1 MYWPDST
8 GNGPLLT
15 DLSRRLVSRGHE
27 VTVVCGFPHYGRDE
41 VPEEYRGKW
50 WMAEEEEGVRILRV
64 HNYASRNVGR
74 LHKAL
79 GYLLFTLTVVLG
91 GLRAGKVDVILAP
104 SPPLS
109 LGVSAWVLSK
119 VKRAP
124 FVYNVQDLFPE
135 AYVELGALKSPW
147 AIRFFKSLARFVY
160 AKASRVVCVMKSLT
174 EAVAGYGIDEHKIL
188 TIPNWADAAEIAP
201 CERENDFANE
211 HGLNGEF
218 VVQYAGNLGMSQ
230 RLDLVLDCARQMADE
245 NVHFVLIGSGA
256 QKGELASAIEEGE
269 LGNVT
274 LLDTQP
280 RERLAEVLGSCDV
293 AIVPLTAGMSRTSF
307 PSKIYT
313 IMASGRPMIAALDTG
328 SDARRFVEECECG
341 MVIDPD
347 DGGQMLAA
355 IRTLKRDTQ
364 RAARMGKQGRLEVEK
379 RDLREK
385 SLAAYEEVLE
395 AAAGGG

>member
-15 DLSRRLVSRGHE
+15 DLSRWLVSRGHE

-50 WMAEEEEGVRILRV
+50 WMAEQEEGVRILRV

-79 GYLLFTLTVVLG
+79 GYRRFTLTVVWG
-91 GLRAGKVDVILAP
+91 GLRAGKVDVILVP

-119 VKRAP
+119 LKRAP

-135 AYVELGALKSPW
+135 AYVELGALKSPL

-160 AKASRVVCVMKSLT
+160 AKASRVVCVMKSLS
-174 EAVAGYGIDEHKIL
+174 EAVAAYGIDEHKIL

-201 CERENDFANE
+201 CERENDFASE

-230 RLDLVLDCARQMADE
+230 RLDLVLECARQMADE

-256 QKGELASAIEEGE
+256 QKDELAAAIEEGE
-269 LGNVT
+269 LENVT

-293 AIVPLTAGMSRTSF
+293 AMVPLAAGMSRTSF

-313 IMASGRPMIAALDTG
+313 IMASGRPMIAALDAG
-328 SDARRFVEECECG
+328 SDARSFVEECECG

-355 IRTLKRDTQ
+355 IRTLKRDTE
-364 RAARMGKQGRLEVEK
+364 RAARMGEQGRTELEK
-379 RDLREK
+379 RALRES

-395 AAAGGG
+395 QLARGV